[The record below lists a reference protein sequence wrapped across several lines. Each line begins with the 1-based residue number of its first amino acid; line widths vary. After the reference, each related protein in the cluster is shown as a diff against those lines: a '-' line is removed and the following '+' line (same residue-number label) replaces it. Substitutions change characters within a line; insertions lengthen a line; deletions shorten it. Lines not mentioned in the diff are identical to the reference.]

1 MGGNREDL
9 PDDLTDEPRSFG
21 RRHGKTLRKGRK
33 ALLEELL
40 PKIKVDIKGDLDT
53 LFGGKVPDD
62 VWLEVGFGGGE
73 HLAGQAL
80 AHPDVGFIGAEP
92 FINGVAGLLKYID
105 AEDIQNV
112 RVYDDDIRLVFP
124 LIPDGRLSR
133 VYVLFPDPWRKARHF
148 RRRFISQLNLDHLAR
163 MMKPG
168 AELRVASDHI
178 GYVRWTIEQLLRH
191 PSFEWTAQT
200 PDDWR
205 VPPEDWIQTRYEQ
218 KALEQGDFCTYLRF
232 VRV

>member
-1 MGGNREDL
+1 M
-9 PDDLTDEPRSFG
+9 
-21 RRHGKTLRKGRK
+21 RKNRK

-40 PKIKVDIKGDLDT
+40 PKIKVDIESDIDT
-53 LFGGKVPDD
+53 LFGGKAPDD

-80 AHPDVGFIGAEP
+80 ANPDVGFIGAEP

-105 AEDIQNV
+105 ADDIQNV

-148 RRRFISQLNLDHLAR
+148 RRRFISQPNLDHLAR

-178 GYVRWTIEQLLRH
+178 GYVRWTIEQLMRH
-191 PSFEWTAQT
+191 PACEWTAKT

-205 VPPEDWIQTRYEQ
+205 IPPDDWIKTRYEQ
-218 KALEQGDFCTYLRF
+218 KALEKGDICTYLRF
-232 VRV
+232 VRK